1 MKKMHFLYLYI
12 SIHIILLSQQFLYL
26 FPFHLFF
33 VFPNKNFAQIDLI
46 VLFRVATRNNA
57 CLECRNDISP
67 GAKEWCRMNGSNGR
81 WCSSLVIFQN
91 WQADSVFGFEAIMII
106 GLCLVVFKD
115 THGSHNF
122 QILQTNS
129 RNRHQQVTV
138 SNQQASL
145 LISHLSYNLW
155 P

>member
-1 MKKMHFLYLYI
+1 MKQMHFLYLYF
-12 SIHIILLSQQFLYL
+12 SIHYL
-26 FPFHLFF
+26 TFPTIF
-33 VFPNKNFAQIDLI
+33 VPVLFPNKNFAQIDLI

-129 RNRHQQVTV
+129 RNRQWVTV
-138 SNQQASL
+138 SNQQASP